1 MDKFSYAI
9 KAKKTSKK
17 PMLFIIVEAKNEV
30 AAERK
35 VMVVLDDA
43 EIETGKGGD
52 YFSPSRTE
60 YCAFDD
66 LPEIGVLDDKF
77 FDRYTLNEDLT
88 ISPVAASAI
97 EEKTEAQL
105 PEHSNTP
112 VLKTVAELPWRQRLL
127 VHIWNDEYSYNV
139 DQEVVKQAYSR
150 ELDTDDKYSQNLI
163 LACDQNELKTL
174 SDHNLWIAMSA
185 VRDIFPLSGPA
196 PLLSDVCAFVKKYIE
211 TEYLDRKLMINAW
224 KDGNRNFVVKRTPSG
239 ATAGGN
245 NRTDR
250 GEGFNHTKDTLAVEV
265 ALGVLGRSMDFDIYS
280 TPVSI
285 VNRAREM
292 VDKKE
297 KPFIDWFDAWR
308 ALPGGLDYSRAIV
321 IYSVKCAAEDQPLA
335 TGKLMHY
342 LAKTLTETD
351 HEHPAPEIVAAA
363 CGVTPDEMAQQETS
377 LSGGESH
384 ANLLP
389 LDLSQKIAVA
399 MYDPSVNPE
408 EVTESILD
416 AAMLELSRKEPAFV
430 RAQKA
435 LMYLADSLNN
445 YSDEEIFT
453 AVRAVDFNTL
463 QGIVMYRRAAL
474 QALGETVVFDEDETS
489 EDEEEQAQTGATGSV
504 DDAGSESQVVVA
516 PAADAGKPAEEVKPG
531 RTIFSVTELLNAPA
545 AAPVDNRQEL
555 SDRQVE
561 ICIAI
566 NELLS
571 GRTNMIG
578 EADIAEFAENI
589 NHPYSALTPLLIAD
603 IESAEALLSPNLSD
617 EEIHGVV
624 TTLLERWS
632 EDAMIRQKI
641 ALDDADL
648 WRKEMLHREK
658 EKTPQPVAV
667 ELPALVAAELPSSA
681 VEPAR
686 LNALT
691 FKQQLLLAAVQGL
704 CANPAH
710 ATSFEEIP
718 HMASVIA
725 DCLSPE
731 NDSCTE

>member
-17 PMLFIIVEAKNEV
+17 PMLFIIVEAKNEI

-35 VMVVLDDA
+35 VMVALDDA

-66 LPEIGVLDDKF
+66 LPEINVLDDKF

-88 ISPVAASAI
+88 ISPVAAPAI
-97 EEKTEAQL
+97 EEKNEAQI
-105 PEHSNTP
+105 PERSNTP

-163 LACDQNELKTL
+163 LACDQSELKTL
-174 SDHNLWIAMSA
+174 SDHNLWSAMSA
-185 VRDIFPLSGPA
+185 VRDVFPLSGQA
-196 PLLSDVCAFVKKYIE
+196 PLLADVCAFVKKYIE
-211 TEYLDRKLMINAW
+211 TEYIDRKKMIIAW
-224 KDGNRNFVVKRTPSG
+224 KAGNRNFVVKRTPSG
-239 ATAGGN
+239 ATAGGQ

-250 GEGFNHTKDTLAVEV
+250 GEGFNHTKETLAVEV

-297 KPFIDWFDAWR
+297 KPFIDWFDAYR
-308 ALPGGLDYSRAIV
+308 NIPGGLDYSRAIV
-321 IYSVKCAAEDQPLA
+321 IYSVKCAPEDQPLA
-335 TGKLMHY
+335 PGKLMHY
-342 LAKTLTETD
+342 LAKILTETD
-351 HEHPAPEIVAAA
+351 HENPAPEIVAAA
-363 CGVTPDEMAQQETS
+363 CGMTPGEMAQPETPAS
-377 LSGGESH
+377 DEVKSTNPLV
-384 ANLLP
+384 

-399 MYDPSVNPE
+399 MYDPAATPG
-408 EVTESILD
+408 EVTAEILE
-416 AAMLELSRKEPAFV
+416 AAMLELSLKEPAFV

-435 LMYLADSLNN
+435 LMYLADSLND

-463 QGIVMYRRAAL
+463 QGTVMYRRTAL
-474 QALGETVVFDEDETS
+474 QALGETVVFDEEETS
-489 EDEEEQAQTGATGSV
+489 EDKEEQAQNSATGGV
-504 DDAGSESQVVVA
+504 DDAGSEGSAVVTA
-516 PAADAGKPAEEVKPG
+516 AADAGKPAEEVKPG
-531 RTIFSVTELLNAPA
+531 RTIFSVAELLNAPA
-545 AAPVDNRQEL
+545 AAPVDNRKEL
-555 SDRQVE
+555 SERQVE

-571 GRTNMIG
+571 GHTGVIG
-578 EADIAEFAENI
+578 KDDIDEFTVTIE
-589 NHPYSALTPLLIAD
+589 HPFCELVPLLIAD
-603 IESAEALLSPNLSD
+603 IESAEALISPEFSD
-617 EEIHGVV
+617 EEIHSV
-624 TTLLERWS
+624 TTTILETWC
-632 EDAMIRQKI
+632 EDVAKRQKT
-641 ALDDADL
+641 ALDEIML
-648 WRKEMLHREK
+648 WRKEMLELAK
-658 EKTPQPVAV
+658 EKAPVPITV
-667 ELPALVAAELPSSA
+667 ELPSPE
-681 VEPAR
+681 VEPVTPS
-686 LNALT
+686 ALT

-704 CANPAH
+704 CANTAH

-731 NDSCTE
+731 NDACTE

>member
-17 PMLFIIVEAKNEV
+17 PMLFIIVEAKNEI

-35 VMVVLDDA
+35 VMVSLDDA

-66 LPEIGVLDDKF
+66 LPEINVLDDKF

-88 ISPVAASAI
+88 ISPVTAPAI
-97 EEKTEAQL
+97 DEKAVAQL
-105 PEHSNTP
+105 PGHSNTP

-163 LACDQNELKTL
+163 LACDQSELKTL
-174 SDHNLWIAMSA
+174 SDHNLWTAMSA
-185 VRDIFPLSGPA
+185 VRDVFPLSGQA
-196 PLLSDVCAFVKKYIE
+196 PLLADVCAFVKKYIE
-211 TEYLDRKLMINAW
+211 TDYFDRKLMVNAW
-224 KDGNRNFVVKRTPSG
+224 KDGNRNFVVNRTSSG

-250 GEGFNHTKDTLAVEV
+250 GEGFNHTKETLAVEI
-265 ALGVLGRSMDFDIYS
+265 ALGVLGRSMDFDIYNTPAS
-280 TPVSI
+280 T

-297 KPFIDWFDAWR
+297 KPFIDWYDAWR
-308 ALPGGLDYSRAIV
+308 SLPGGLDYSRAIV
-321 IYSVKCAAEDQPLA
+321 IYSVKCAPDAQPLA
-335 TGKLMHY
+335 PGALLSY
-342 LAKTLTETD
+342 LRQILTETD

-363 CGVTPDEMAQQETS
+363 CGMTPGEMAQPETPAS
-377 LSGGESH
+377 DEVPSTPPLV
-384 ANLLP
+384 

-399 MYDPSVNPE
+399 MYDPSVTPD
-408 EVTESILD
+408 EVTVEILE
-416 AAMLELSRKEPAFV
+416 AAMHELSRKEPAFV

-435 LMYLADSLNN
+435 LMYLADSLND

-463 QGIVMYRRAAL
+463 QGIVMYRRTAL
-474 QALGETVVFDEDETS
+474 QALGETVVFDEGETS
-489 EDEEEQAQTGATGSV
+489 EDEEEQAQNSATGSV
-504 DDAGSESQVVVA
+504 DDAGSEGQTVVA
-516 PAADAGKPAEEVKPG
+516 PAADARKPAEEVKPG
-531 RTIFSVTELLNAPA
+531 RTIFSVAELLNAPA
-545 AAPVDNRQEL
+545 AAPVDNRHEL

-571 GRTNMIG
+571 GRTGVIG
-578 EADIAEFAENI
+578 KDDIDEFTSTI
-589 NHPYSALTPLLIAD
+589 DHPICELIPLLIAD
-603 IESAEALLSPNLSD
+603 IESAESLISPEFSD
-617 EEIHGVV
+617 EEIHSV
-624 TTLLERWS
+624 TTTILETWG
-632 EDAMIRQKI
+632 DDVAKRQKT
-641 ALDDADL
+641 ALDDIVL
-648 WRKEMLHREK
+648 WRKEMLELAK
-658 EKTPQPVAV
+658 EKAKEKAPEPGAV
-667 ELPALVAAELPSSA
+667 ELPPAA
-681 VEPAR
+681 VEPTTPSD
-686 LNALT
+686 LT

-704 CANPAH
+704 CANPAY
-710 ATSFEEIP
+710 ATSFDDISSMARAVAESLATDEE
-718 HMASVIA
+718 
-725 DCLSPE
+725 
-731 NDSCTE
+731 

>member
-17 PMLFIIVEAKNEV
+17 PMFFIIVEAKNET

-35 VMVVLDDA
+35 VMVALDDA

-66 LPEIGVLDDKF
+66 LPEINVLDDKF
-77 FDRYTLNEDLT
+77 FDRYTLNDDLT
-88 ISPVAASAI
+88 ISPAAAPVV
-97 EEKTEAQL
+97 EEKTGAQL
-105 PEHSNTP
+105 PEQSSTP

-127 VHIWNDEYSYNV
+127 VHIANEEYSYNV
-139 DQEVVKQAYSR
+139 DQEVVQQAYGR
-150 ELDTDDKYSQNLI
+150 ELDTDDKYSQNLL
-163 LACDQNELKTL
+163 LACDQEELKTL
-174 SDHNLWIAMSA
+174 SDHNLWVAMSA
-185 VRDIFPLSGPA
+185 VRDVFPLSGPV
-196 PLLSDVCAFVKKYIE
+196 PLLNDVCAFVKKYIE
-211 TEYLDRKLMINAW
+211 TEYIDRKKMIIAW
-224 KDGNRNFVVKRTPSG
+224 KAGNRNFVVKRTPSG
-239 ATAGGN
+239 VTAGGN

-265 ALGVLGRSMDFDIYS
+265 ALGVLGRSMNFDIYS

-308 ALPGGLDYSRAIV
+308 SLPGGLDYSRAIV
-321 IYSVKCAAEDQPLA
+321 IYSVKCAPDAQPLA
-335 TGKLMHY
+335 PGALLSY
-342 LAKTLTETD
+342 LRKILTETD
-351 HEHPAPEIVAAA
+351 HEHPAHEIVAAA

-377 LSGGESH
+377 LSDEESH
-384 ANLLP
+384 TNLLT

-408 EVTESILD
+408 EVTASILE
-416 AAMLELSRKEPAFV
+416 AAMLELSRKEPAFI

-435 LMYLADSLNN
+435 LMYLADSLND

-453 AVRAVDFNTL
+453 AVRTVDFNTL
-463 QGIVMYRRAAL
+463 QGIVMYRRTAL
-474 QALGETVVFDEDETS
+474 QALGETVVFDEDES
-489 EDEEEQAQTGATGSV
+489 GEDEEEQAQNCATGGV
-504 DDAGSESQVVVA
+504 DDASSEGQTVVA
-516 PAADAGKPAEEVKPG
+516 TAADAGKPAEEVKPG
-531 RTIFSVTELLNAPA
+531 RTIFSVAELVNAPA
-545 AAPVDNRQEL
+545 AAPVDKRKEL
-555 SDRQVE
+555 SPRQVE

-571 GRTNMIG
+571 GRTGVIG
-578 EADIAEFAENI
+578 NDDIDELTAAI
-589 NHPYSALTPLLIAD
+589 AHPFCELVPLLIAD
-603 IESAEALLSPNLSD
+603 IESSESLISPGFSD
-617 EEIHGVV
+617 EEIHSV
-624 TTLLERWS
+624 TTTILESWS
-632 EDAMIRQKI
+632 EDKAKRQKT
-641 ALDDADL
+641 ALDDIVL
-648 WRKEMLHREK
+648 WRKEVLELAKEKAK
-658 EKTPQPVAV
+658 EKTLAPVAV
-667 ELPALVAAELPSSA
+667 ELPPPA
-681 VEPAR
+681 VEPATQS
-686 LNALT
+686 ALT

-718 HMASVIA
+718 HMANVIA